1 MSFRS
6 TAAIL
11 ALAAFTATGFAGPLA
26 PPAGPIASTGKTLT
40 EVEPRTAINVSNT
53 PGSSSSLFVIT
64 QPGSYYLPANIT
76 VPTGKNGIEITAS
89 NVTVDLNGFTITGQT
104 GSSIGIYASDRQSLR
119 ITNGSIS
126 GMGTYGI
133 YLTSA
138 SIAPK
143 QQTIDHVSVRNCG
156 SDGIEFSDGMISDC
170 QVTGNDGIG
179 IFIYRTHSTI
189 VERCTVSG
197 NSSYGIDMYVGT
209 MRDCSAT
216 GNGATGLYC
225 SMGTITGCFSSKND
239 VGFGGDGV
247 NLTNCTAY
255 DNTTTGISVGG
266 NALVRNNTV
275 TADAIVAGTVG
286 IQVANWNG
294 TRVEGNNIVRYST
307 GIKVYTA
314 NNMIVGNT
322 LDNCTTA
329 IDAVA
334 NNRIGAILTGT
345 ASPAIVGNSGGGLGV
360 TDPFANIRY

>member
-1 MSFRS
+1 MFTRS
-6 TAAIL
+6 TAALL
-11 ALAAFTATGFAGPLA
+11 AIAAFTATGFAGPLA

-40 EVEPRTAINVSNT
+40 EVEPRTAINATNT
-53 PGSSSSLFVIT
+53 PGSSSSLFVIS
-64 QPGSYYLPANIT
+64 QPGSYYLPANMT

-104 GSSIGIYASDRQSLR
+104 GSTIGIYAVDRQHLR

-126 GMGTYGI
+126 GMGAYGI
-133 YLTSA
+133 YLA
-138 SIAPK
+138 SVSITPK

-156 SDGIEFSDGMISDC
+156 YDGIEFSDGVISDC
-170 QVTGNDGIG
+170 QVTGNNGIG
-179 IFIYRTHSTI
+179 IFIYRTHATV
-189 VERCTVSG
+189 VERCTASG
-197 NSSYGIDMYVGT
+197 NTSYGIEMFVGS

-216 GNGATGLYC
+216 GNGGTGLYC

-239 VGFGGDGV
+239 VGFGGDGI
-247 NLTNCTAY
+247 NISNCTAY

-266 NALVRNNTV
+266 NALVKNNTA

-286 IQVANWNG
+286 IQVSNWNG

-307 GIKVYTA
+307 GIKVNTA
-314 NNMIVGNT
+314 NNMIVSNT
-322 LDNCTTA
+322 FDNCTNA
-329 IDAVA
+329 IDAIA

-345 ASPAIVGNSGGGLGV
+345 ASAAITGNTGGGLGI